1 MIKLMGKKIF
11 ANLRLNIL
19 FIKTYDFLSLI
30 SVTIISGLLMFVL
43 FLSEFN
49 YYLTKE
55 VQPELYVDTS
65 RGQIKLKINVNVTF
79 MHLPCACKFRE
90 YLVLTF

>member
-1 MIKLMGKKIF
+1 MIMLV
-11 ANLRLNIL
+11 
-19 FIKTYDFLSLI
+19 YI

-43 FLSEFN
+43 FVSEFN

-65 RGQIKLKINVNVTF
+65 RGQMKLKINLNVTF
-79 MHLPCACKFRE
+79 MHLPCACKSD
-90 YLVLTF
+90 YLTLLNACFCTMQNQILWQKCLGEQFI